1 MASRPEIISERERNL
16 FVLKLTQWIWLFFG
30 ILEGLIGLRVLL
42 KLLGANPGALF
53 AQFVYNLTYPFLL
66 PFIGLTE
73 APAAGN
79 SVFETDSLIAMFV
92 YLLLV
97 WVIFKVIGLAV
108 YKPSERRIASISDV
122 ERSGSSASD
131 SKPRNVGA

>member
-1 MASRPEIISERERNL
+1 MANQPQIISDRERNL
-16 FVLKLTQWIWLFFG
+16 FVLKLTQWIWLIFG

-42 KLLGANPGALF
+42 KLLGANPAAPF
-53 AQFVYNLTYPFLL
+53 AQFVYNLTHPFLL

-79 SVFETDSLIAMFV
+79 SVFETYSVIAMFV

-97 WVIFKVIGLAV
+97 WVIFRVIGLVV
-108 YKPSERRIASISDV
+108 YRPGERSVSGASDI
-122 ERSGSSASD
+122 ERSGSGTSD
-131 SKPRNVGA
+131 ARPRNVGA